1 MRMRKISEKVPNL
14 EDLVQKLLLVQGAGA
29 YHLSAPLH
37 CNTAKLPLT
46 LVSGSS
52 FLLGQFTAPQAPAAR
67 AASHGG
73 RLRGHVDG
81 RKRARAQY
89 PPGSDSAPDSLQ
101 NRILTVFTPSFRCKH
116 FIRHQIRHTLQQ
128 CRTFFWKR
136 NFFQMRSLFN
146 GSKPF
151 PAACSLVFANPR
163 PAFFIKC
170 LHRCDISFFHCR
182 QLHTAVFRKFR
193 FSAATASGYQYDHRV
208 IPSIS
213 FLSIYSLYKLNL

>member
-101 NRILTVFTPSFRCKH
+101 NRHRPLGVPASRTLGLTLRKDAPKPLAVRRFLDYLPY
-116 FIRHQIRHTLQQ
+116 
-128 CRTFFWKR
+128 R
-136 NFFQMRSLFN
+136 N
-146 GSKPF
+146 
-151 PAACSLVFANPR
+151 
-163 PAFFIKC
+163 
-170 LHRCDISFFHCR
+170 
-182 QLHTAVFRKFR
+182 
-193 FSAATASGYQYDHRV
+193 
-208 IPSIS
+208 
-213 FLSIYSLYKLNL
+213 

>member
-14 EDLVQKLLLVQGAGA
+14 EDLVQKLLLVQGSGA

-81 RKRARAQY
+81 RKRARAQH
-89 PPGSDSAPDSLQ
+89 PPGTDPAPDPLQ
-101 NRILTVFTPSFRCKH
+101 ACDSSARRSGQPDARSCAAQRRAQAACRPPLSGLSPLPRRKTGPTVLTAEPVH
-116 FIRHQIRHTLQQ
+116 FYG
-128 CRTFFWKR
+128 
-136 NFFQMRSLFN
+136 FFQDVRPLPG
-146 GSKPF
+146 GS
-151 PAACSLVFANPR
+151 
-163 PAFFIKC
+163 
-170 LHRCDISFFHCR
+170 
-182 QLHTAVFRKFR
+182 
-193 FSAATASGYQYDHRV
+193 
-208 IPSIS
+208 
-213 FLSIYSLYKLNL
+213 